1 MSSTVVLLVIVVM
14 DSSTRLLLLAFV
26 LLFKWHVYGQDDS
39 LLKQSVSVET
49 QYLTFDM
56 AQYGPEG
63 GTFSSTFISVSSLRD
78 GPRIVEFTGRNHC
91 LNLHSKLCV
100 IERSFRLGPNFP
112 NYYPQDTILFYQF
125 VAASDYRVQID
136 MDTFQIRG
144 VTPQCTHDYLD
155 VFINVSSFD
164 LIHNFA
170 NDQLL
175 HRYCGRNKPPKLVSF
190 TNLLLLGFFTE
201 DTLTERGF
209 NGSFRFI
216 PVQPYRNNLIRQPCD
231 YLFNSSIAKRG
242 ELFSST
248 YPGTYLPV
256 STPPSS
262 IPKHASD
269 ASSTRRSLV

>member
-1 MSSTVVLLVIVVM
+1 MCFHAELS
-14 DSSTRLLLLAFV
+14 F
-26 LLFKWHVYGQDDS
+26 
-39 LLKQSVSVET
+39 
-49 QYLTFDM
+49 
-56 AQYGPEG
+56 
-63 GTFSSTFISVSSLRD
+63 
-78 GPRIVEFTGRNHC
+78 
-91 LNLHSKLCV
+91 

-136 MDTFQIRG
+136 MDIFQIRG

-175 HRYCGRNKPPKLVSF
+175 HRYCGRNRPPKLVSF

-256 STPPSS
+256 SHLS
-262 IPKHASD
+262 
-269 ASSTRRSLV
+269 SSTANTDQTRDRHDR